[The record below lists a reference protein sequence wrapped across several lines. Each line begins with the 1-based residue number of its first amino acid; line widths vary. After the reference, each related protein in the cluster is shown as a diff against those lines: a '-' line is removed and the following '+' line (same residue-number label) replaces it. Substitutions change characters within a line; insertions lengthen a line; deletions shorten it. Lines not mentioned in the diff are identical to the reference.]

1 MFKSIFSALIFVISS
16 NVFAQDYWQQEVNYT
31 IQVRLNDNNHTLSGF
46 EVFEYVNNSPNTL
59 DRIYMHVWP
68 NAYKD
73 GSSALAKQ
81 LYRQGDGKLTF
92 AKEEDRGYI
101 DSLNFKSEGTPL

>member
-1 MFKSIFSALIFVISS
+1 MFKSLLTALLFAISS
-16 NVFAQDYWQQEVNYT
+16 SVFAQDYWQQEVNYT
-31 IQVRLNDNNHTLSGF
+31 IQVKLNDNNHTLSGF

-73 GSSALAKQ
+73 
-81 LYRQGDGKLTF
+81 
-92 AKEEDRGYI
+92 
-101 DSLNFKSEGTPL
+101 